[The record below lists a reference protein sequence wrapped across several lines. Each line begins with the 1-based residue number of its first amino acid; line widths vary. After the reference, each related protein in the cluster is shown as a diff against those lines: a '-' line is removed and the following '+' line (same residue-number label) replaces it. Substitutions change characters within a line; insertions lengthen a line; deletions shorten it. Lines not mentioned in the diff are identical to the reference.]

1 MDRRFFL
8 KATSSAFVG
17 LSASGC
23 VTRPPLL
30 ADAPYTR
37 AIGYGALVPD
47 TEGLLDLP
55 EGFSYRVLSSLGDA
69 MSDGATVPDK
79 ADGMGCFD
87 LGDGRLALVRNHE
100 LVSTDDGGGAFALG
114 FGAKDGVLVPGGTT
128 HLVLDR
134 DSLEVS
140 DQFRS
145 LGGTIR
151 NCSGGITP
159 WGSWLTCEES
169 VTGPGQKYGEGL
181 DKNHGWVFEVP
192 AAQTGLV
199 EPVPLVAMGRFNH
212 EAACVDHATGYV
224 YLTEDREDSVLYR
237 FIPSEAGNLSRGG
250 RLQAMKVE
258 GLLDL
263 RNWTDRSVAVGAVG
277 RVSWVDL
284 EGVEAPE
291 DDLRYQAA
299 AKGASLI
306 ARGEGIHM
314 GEGEAFICSTSGGDA
329 GLGQIF
335 KLSLSASGNDD
346 RLALFFESVSHHQ
359 FNFGDNLTVAPNGH
373 LVVCEDQYTINVD
386 NHLRGITADGYA
398 YPIARLNLQTE
409 LAGACF
415 SPDGKTLFVNV
426 YAPTKTL
433 AITGPWDQFNA
444 GLISV

>member
-8 KATSSAFVG
+8 KATTSAFVG

-23 VTRPPLL
+23 IARHPPL
-30 ADAPYTR
+30 ADAPYAR
-37 AIGYGALVPD
+37 AVGYGALVPD

-55 EGFSYRVLSSLGDA
+55 EGFSYRILSSLGDV

-100 LVSTDDGGGAFALG
+100 LVSTDESGGAFALG
-114 FGAKDGVLVPGGTT
+114 FGAKDGVFVPGGTT
-128 HLVLDR
+128 HVLLDR

-181 DKNHGWVFEVP
+181 NKNHGWVFEVP

-212 EAACVDHATGYV
+212 EAACVDPATGYV

-237 FIPSEAGNLSRGG
+237 FVPSEPGNLSRGG

-258 GLLDL
+258 GLTDL
-263 RNWTDRSVAVGAVG
+263 RNWTDTSVAVGAVS

-314 GEGEAFICSTSGGDA
+314 GEGEAFVCSTSGGDA

-335 KLSLSASGNDD
+335 KLSLSASGDDD

-373 LVVCEDQYTINVD
+373 LVVCEDQYTASVD

-433 AITGPWDQFNA
+433 AIIGPWDQFNA

>member
-1 MDRRFFL
+1 MNRRSFL
-8 KATSSAFVG
+8 QMTGMAFTAV
-17 LSASGC
+17 SASGC
-23 VTRPPLL
+23 VTRPLPNQRF
-30 ADAPYTR
+30 TR
-37 AIGYGALVPD
+37 AIGYGELNADL
-47 TEGLLDLP
+47 EGLLDLP

-128 HLVLDR
+128 HVVLDR

-181 DKNHGWVFEVP
+181 NRNHGWIFEVP

-212 EAACVDHATGYV
+212 EAACVDPATGYV

-237 FIPSEAGNLSRGG
+237 FVPSEPGNLSRGG
-250 RLQAMKVE
+250 HLQAMKVK
-258 GLLDL
+258 GVTDL
-263 RNWTDRSVAVGAVG
+263 RNWTDKSVAVGPVG
-277 RVSWVDL
+277 QVSWVDL
-284 EGVEAPE
+284 DGVEAPK

-314 GEGEAFICSTSGGDA
+314 GEGEAFVCSTSGGDA

-359 FNFGDNLTVAPNGH
+359 FNFGDNLTVAPTGH
-373 LVVCEDQYTINVD
+373 LVVCEDQYTAKVD

-444 GLISV
+444 GLITV

>member
-37 AIGYGALVPD
+37 AVGYGALVPD
-47 TEGLLDLP
+47 TKGLLDLP
-55 EGFSYRVLSSLGDA
+55 EGFSYRVLSSFGDA

-100 LVSTDDGGGAFALG
+100 LVSTDDGGGAFASG
-114 FGAKDGVLVPGGTT
+114 FGAKDGVFVPGGTT
-128 HLVLDR
+128 HLVLDQ
-134 DSLEVS
+134 DSLEVA

-212 EAACVDHATGYV
+212 EAACVDPATGYV

-237 FIPSEAGNLSRGG
+237 FIPSEAGNLNRGG

-258 GLLDL
+258 GVTDL
-263 RNWTDRSVAVGAVG
+263 RNWTDKSVAVGAVG

-314 GEGEAFICSTSGGDA
+314 GEGEAFVCSTSGGDA

-335 KLSLSASGNDD
+335 KLSLSASGDND

-373 LVVCEDQYTINVD
+373 LVVCEDQYTANVD

-433 AITGPWDQFNA
+433 AITGPWDHFNA
-444 GLISV
+444 GLITV

>member
-1 MDRRFFL
+1 MDRRFFI

-114 FGAKDGVLVPGGTT
+114 FGAKDGVFVPGGTT
-128 HLVLDR
+128 HVVLDR

-169 VTGPGQKYGEGL
+169 VTGPGKKYGEGL
-181 DKNHGWVFEVP
+181 NKNHGWVFEVP

-199 EPVPLVAMGRFNH
+199 DPIPLVAMGRFNH
-212 EAACVDHATGYV
+212 EAACVDPATGYV

-237 FIPSEAGNLSRGG
+237 FIPSEPGDLSRGG

-258 GLLDL
+258 GVTDL
-263 RNWTDRSVAVGAVG
+263 RNWTDKSVAVGAVG

-314 GEGEAFICSTSGGDA
+314 GEGEAFVCSTSGGDA

-335 KLSLSASGNDD
+335 KLSLSASGDDD

-373 LVVCEDQYTINVD
+373 LVVCEDQYTANVD

-444 GLISV
+444 GLITV

>member
-1 MDRRFFL
+1 MNRRSFL
-8 KATSSAFVG
+8 QMTGMAFTAV
-17 LSASGC
+17 SASGC
-23 VTRPPLL
+23 VTRPLPNQSF
-30 ADAPYTR
+30 TR
-37 AIGYGALVPD
+37 AIGYGELNVD
-47 TEGLLDLP
+47 SEGLLDLP
-55 EGFSYRVLSSLGDA
+55 EGFSYRVLSSLGDV
-69 MSDGATVPDK
+69 MSDGATVPNK

-114 FGAKDGVLVPGGTT
+114 FGAKDGVFVPGGTT
-128 HLVLDR
+128 HVVLDR

-181 DKNHGWVFEVP
+181 NKNHGWVFEVP
-192 AAQTGLV
+192 AAQTGLA

-212 EAACVDHATGYV
+212 EAACVDPATGYV

-237 FIPSEAGNLSRGG
+237 FVPSEPGNLGLGG
-250 RLQAMKVE
+250 CLQAMKVE
-258 GLLDL
+258 GITDL
-263 RNWTDRSVAVGAVG
+263 RNWGNKSVTVGTVG

-284 EGVEAPE
+284 DGVEAPE

-299 AKGASLI
+299 SKGASLI
-306 ARGEGIHM
+306 SRGEGIHM
-314 GEGEAFICSTSGGDA
+314 GGGEAFICSTSGGGA

-335 KLSLSASGNDD
+335 KLSLSASGDDD

-373 LVVCEDQYTINVD
+373 LVVCEDQYTANVD
-386 NHLRGITADGYA
+386 NHLRGITTEGYA